1 MGSPICRVS
10 GAAYSRVASQASS
23 RCRLKAVA
31 GVPAKALRAEADLLG
46 LVQAADLRAEVQVA
60 RQWQAGPVVRAEEL
74 LAADLVVLVEAG
86 GRIPSSIPRMAK
98 CHTLRKLARN
108 PTI

>member
-1 MGSPICRVS
+1 
-10 GAAYSRVASQASS
+10 
-23 RCRLKAVA
+23 VA

>member
-1 MGSPICRVS
+1 
-10 GAAYSRVASQASS
+10 
-23 RCRLKAVA
+23 VA

-60 RQWQAGPVVRAEEL
+60 RQWQAGPVVRAE
-74 LAADLVVLVEAG
+74 AG